1 MPPMTKKRI
10 LFIHGLEGHPNGTK
24 VIKLREQ
31 GFNVQA
37 EDMFMSIMDLKRR
50 NSVIRNLLRL
60 REPWVV
66 LAIIIGFLAVS
77 VMEGWAT
84 QSNSLWFALCAILM
98 SRLWVKLRAKDM
110 TAQAMG
116 KSFDACVAIQ
126 ADAVRSAKPDIVVGS
141 SWGGAVA
148 VKLLTDGIWHGPTI
162 LLAPAA
168 GSVSRR
174 TMRNDF
180 EATLQKLNE
189 KCQDIPVV
197 IFHDP
202 TDDVVPF
209 TDSELMATETKI
221 ELKSV
226 DAGGHRLLG
235 LLDDGRLADEIRRL
249 TA

>member
-1 MPPMTKKRI
+1 MGNMKKRI
-10 LFIHGLEGHPNGTK
+10 LFIHGLEGSPKGTK

-31 GFNVQA
+31 GFEVHA
-37 EDMFMSIMDLKRR
+37 EDMFMSVMDLKRQ

-60 REPWVV
+60 KEPWIV

-84 QSNSLWFALCAILM
+84 QSNALWFALCAILM

-110 TAQAMG
+110 ASQAMG
-116 KSFDACVAIQ
+116 SSFDACVAIQ
-126 ADAVRSAKPDIVVGS
+126 ANAVRAVKPDIVVGS

-148 VKLLTDGIWHGPTI
+148 VKLLADGIWNGPTI

-174 TMRNDF
+174 TARNDF
-180 EATLQKLNE
+180 EATIQTLRD
-189 KCQDIPVV
+189 KCQTIPVV

-209 TDSELMATETKI
+209 TDSELMAAETNI

-235 LLDDGRLADEIRRL
+235 LLDDGRLADEVRRL
-249 TA
+249 TD